1 MLVVVNNKNLW
12 DFLKLNNF
20 LKNKKG
26 LTLVEILVATVIGSI
41 TVATIYFSFGI
52 FSSTYLGIIS
62 KVQVSRDIRN
72 ALTLVTKD
80 VRLAGYTSK
89 IPTQSGVA
97 FSPFST
103 LPNKVIIE
111 KNKGFNKN
119 SNSYETSSSADLLE
133 VIYDQDRNTRVKVSY
148 AKSND
153 NFLMRRLVKCLNVNC
168 LNINEYEF
176 SSQGFY
182 DYVAI
187 ANTGL
192 EAFKVKL
199 FDSNGLELS
208 SVAANQAHF
217 IKVSVL
223 YSSANNGEVHKTE
236 QEQNFNVED
245 FSFSRT
251 DRYFRDMASVLIY
264 PRNIQPLK

>member
-1 MLVVVNNKNLW
+1 M
-12 DFLKLNNF
+12 NNF
-20 LKNKKG
+20 FKNNKG
-26 LTLVEILVATVIGSI
+26 LTLVEILVASVIGSI
-41 TVATIYFSFGI
+41 TVAAIYFSFGI
-52 FSSTYLGIIS
+52 FSNTYLGIVS

-89 IPTQSGVA
+89 IPTQGSGVTFA
-97 FSPFST
+97 PYST
-103 LPNKVIIE
+103 LPNKMIIE
-111 KNKGFNKN
+111 KNKGYNKN

-153 NFLMRRLVKCLNVNC
+153 NFLMKRLVKCLNINC
-168 LNINEYEF
+168 LNNNEYEF

-182 DYVAI
+182 DYTAI

-192 EAFKVKL
+192 EAFKVRL
-199 FDSNGLELS
+199 FDSSGLELS
-208 SVAANQAHF
+208 NLQANQAHF
-217 IKVSVL
+217 IRVSVL

-236 QEQNFNVED
+236 QQQIFNVEELTV
-245 FSFSRT
+245 SKN
-251 DRYFRDMASVLIY
+251 DRIFRDMASVLIY

>member
-1 MLVVVNNKNLW
+1 MVNNKNFW

-52 FSSTYLGIIS
+52 FSSTYLGIVS

-89 IPTQSGVA
+89 IPTQSSGVT
-97 FSPFST
+97 FSPFPT
-103 LPNKVIIE
+103 LPNKMIIE
-111 KNKGFNKN
+111 KNKGYSKN
-119 SNSYETSSSADLLE
+119 SNSYETSSNADLLE

-153 NFLMRRLVKCLNVNC
+153 NFLMRRLVKCLNTNC
-168 LNINEYEF
+168 LNSNEYEF
-176 SSQGFY
+176 TSQGFY
-182 DYVAI
+182 NYIAI

-192 EAFKVKL
+192 EAFKIRL
-199 FDSNGLELS
+199 FDSSGLELS
-208 SVAANQAHF
+208 SSQANQAHF
-217 IKVSVL
+217 IRVSVL

-236 QEQNFNVED
+236 QQQIFNVED
-245 FSFSRT
+245 FTFSKT
-251 DRYFRDMASVLIY
+251 DRFFRDMASVLIY